1 MDGIITSSDSTAS
14 QGPDGLHQGGAE
26 DSILVAASQS
36 QRPSVGY
43 DNGPVPSSTDVPLTA
58 MQPSFEWL
66 AVNGGGF
73 PSVWDSRF
81 LSDDSVFNIDDDT
94 FMTMDLDW
102 NSLIQPD
109 NSLQSHSIVDRSHTN
124 PTTDGASTTRT
135 RSRVLSGLEAFKR
148 SLWLWDP
155 DPCDSASREEAPQLS
170 EAEER
175 LILSAASAERIVVDR
190 NSGHPLPKP
199 LSCGSDD
206 RDALLLLVQQNS
218 DHAVVV
224 RSFPSS
230 KVLSFLLKT
239 FIVHENLGPCSFVHF
254 PSLVVQKCRTELLS
268 ALVVAGSAHS
278 ANHQVLKFAMA
289 LQERTRLAVWKA
301 LDNNN
306 SIARNLDIIQAQ
318 LLWIESGLWS
328 GYRRKME
335 VAESAANNVPTVG
348 AVLKLGLPQD

>member
-1 MDGIITSSDSTAS
+1 MFIT
-14 QGPDGLHQGGAE
+14 
-26 DSILVAASQS
+26 ASQS
-36 QRPSVGY
+36 QRPSVEY
-43 DNGPVPSSTDVPLTA
+43 DNRPVSSSTDVPSTA

-66 AVNGGGF
+66 ALNGGGF

-81 LSDDSVFNIDDDT
+81 LSNDSVFNLDDDT
-94 FMTMDLDW
+94 FMTMSLDW
-102 NSLIQPD
+102 DSLIQPE
-109 NSLQSHSIVDRSHTN
+109 NNLQSHDTDDRSHTH

-148 SLWLWDP
+148 SIWLWDP

-175 LILSAASAERIVVDR
+175 LILSPASAERIVVDR
-190 NSGHPLPKP
+190 GSGHPRLMR

-239 FIVHENLGPCSFVHF
+239 FIVHESVGPCSFVHL

-268 ALVVAGSAHS
+268 AFVVAGSAHS

-289 LQERTRLAVWKA
+289 LQERTRLAIYKA
-301 LDNNN
+301 LDYNNA
-306 SIARNLDIIQAQ
+306 IARNLDIIQAQ

-348 AVLKLGLPQD
+348 VILKLGPSQD